1 MLNNSLFYS
10 KSLNADRQYKWCC
23 FDLMLPGKLEKVI
36 DRQNIYNIYPRRP
49 GELAMVRWSGFFLK
63 TLDILQSPNN
73 VEMIQSRWICFV
85 TVSMVTKCCGVT
97 FRQLDDVR
105 QEMRKQFW
113 WKPRHEMETHWKTLE
128 YSDISMITLVPHFP
142 ICWCLCDQ
150 TSI

>member
-1 MLNNSLFYS
+1 MLLWFDVAWKTG
-10 KSLNADRQYKWCC
+10 KSYWQAEYLQH
-23 FDLMLPGKLEKVI
+23 LPALA
-36 DRQNIYNIYPRRP
+36 
-49 GELAMVRWSGFFLK
+49 LAMVISDMVGVLPQNS
-63 TLDILQSPNN
+63 DILQSPNN
-73 VEMIQSRWICFV
+73 VEMIQSRWIHFV
-85 TVSMVTKCCGVT
+85 TESMVTKCCGVS

-113 WKPRHEMETHWKTLE
+113 WKPRHEMETNWKTLE